1 MSVVQTDF
9 STTNDRSVSIAPG
22 TSSDSEKIINSFSE
36 ASSRGTLI
44 FSNKFSNVR
53 EDDSEKSIKSQ
64 LQEKII
70 DLKLDTAQVAMY
82 IDKNWRNELFKRID
96 SLFDSENWD
105 EQDSLVDA
113 ASFATFLRMVIHE
126 WPVKLPSLGASYG
139 GHLLAAWVVNENKL
153 TIEFFPN
160 DEVRWTVIWSIK
172 GKREKAAGITTS
184 TRLSEVLSPY
194 NASQWLR
201 DGGAQSS

>member
-113 ASFATFLRMVIHE
+113 
-126 WPVKLPSLGASYG
+126 
-139 GHLLAAWVVNENKL
+139 
-153 TIEFFPN
+153 
-160 DEVRWTVIWSIK
+160 
-172 GKREKAAGITTS
+172 
-184 TRLSEVLSPY
+184 
-194 NASQWLR
+194 
-201 DGGAQSS
+201 